1 MERYLPKEAYLKE
14 MQHLNYTIV
23 IEPDE
28 NAYHAFVPMLKGCHS
43 CGDTPEEA
51 RENIREAIELYVET
65 LRDLGE
71 EIPIEP
77 EPILVERLEVEA

>member
-1 MERYLPKEAYLKE
+1 

-28 NAYHAFVPMLKGCHS
+28 NAYHAFVPALKGCHS

-51 RENIREAIELYVET
+51 RNNIREAIELYVET

-77 EPILVERLEVEA
+77 EPILVERMEVEA

>member
-1 MERYLPKEAYLKE
+1 
-14 MQHLNYTIV
+14 MQQLNFTIV
-23 IEPDE
+23 IEQDE
-28 NAYHAFVPMLKGCHS
+28 DAFHAFVPVLKGCHS

-71 EIPIEP
+71 EIPIES
-77 EPILVERLEVEA
+77 EPILIERLAVEA

>member
-1 MERYLPKEAYLKE
+1 MI
-14 MQHLNYTIV
+14 HLNYTIV

-28 NAYHAFVPMLKGCHS
+28 DAFHAYVPVLKGCHS
-43 CGDTPEEA
+43 SGDTPEEA
-51 RENIREAIELYVET
+51 RRNILEAIELYVET

-77 EPILVERLEVEA
+77 EPILVERIAVEA

>member
-1 MERYLPKEAYLKE
+1 

-28 NAYHAFVPMLKGCHS
+28 CAFHAFVPALKGCHS
-43 CGDTPEEA
+43 CGDTPEDA
-51 RENIREAIELYVET
+51 RNNIREAIELYIET